1 MGANEMQMQI
11 ARTDGPET
19 ATRLRIGS
27 NTRFERADDVL
38 RPALGREREMDLLVE
53 MAHDLRSPLT
63 SIISLAELMQSG
75 QSGPVNEIQRRQ
87 LGLIYSAALCLCAA
101 ASDVIEMAREG
112 DRLAEKNPVRFSI
125 NDIFA
130 NLRDLVRPM
139 VEVRGLDLRF
149 ENAGQGVRVGFP
161 RALNRVLLNLT
172 TNAVKNTDRG
182 SVRVAA
188 RPTGGGK
195 VEFSVTDT
203 GHGFSP
209 EELTCTLD
217 ASPQAGEKNQ
227 LSSAGLGLAICRKLV
242 TAMKSELKFETNPEQ
257 GTRFFFEID
266 LPTA

>member
-1 MGANEMQMQI
+1 MQVQI
-11 ARTDGPET
+11 ARTDGTET

-27 NTRFERADDVL
+27 TRFERADDVL

-75 QSGPVNEIQRRQ
+75 QSGPGNEVQRRQ

-112 DRLAEKNPVRFSI
+112 DRLAEKHPVRFSI
-125 NDIFA
+125 NDIFT

-139 VEVRGLDLRF
+139 VEVRGLELRF
-149 ENAGQGVRVGFP
+149 EGASNGVRVGYP

-182 SVRVAA
+182 SVRVVA
-188 RPTGGGK
+188 RATSATR

-203 GHGFSP
+203 GHGFCP
-209 EELTCTLD
+209 EELARTLD
-217 ASPQAGEKNQ
+217 GSPQRGERNH

-242 TAMKSELKFETNPEQ
+242 AAMSAELKFETQPEQ
-257 GTRFFFEID
+257 GTRFYFEVD